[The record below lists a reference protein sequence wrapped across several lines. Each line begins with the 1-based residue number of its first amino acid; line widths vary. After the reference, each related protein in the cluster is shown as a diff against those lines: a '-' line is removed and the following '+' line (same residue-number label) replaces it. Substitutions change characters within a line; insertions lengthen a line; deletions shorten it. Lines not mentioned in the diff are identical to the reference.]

1 MNWFQQNRLLG
12 SFLVAFG
19 LATLLSL
26 LFLFHEKSRA
36 NEAHAKLEATVNE
49 LTRLRR
55 GMPFPN
61 AENLSKTRRQTEA
74 YRASLLALEE
84 ELKTRIYPQLP
95 LQPNEFQA
103 QLRLAV
109 NSVSDRAAA
118 NKVQLPANF
127 NLGFD
132 PYATSLPN
140 SDVAP
145 RLGQQLRAIEWVVN
159 TLIDAH
165 VDALTG
171 LVRPPLPE
179 EKAAPTP
186 PPRPTHAPA
195 ARTSKPAR
203 PAEKI
208 VDATSVELA
217 FSSSPAGARRFL
229 NQVAAAKDQFYVIR
243 TLVIKNQVDK
253 GPKRG
258 GPEAATPLPTPPPG
272 RVSPGQSKQPS
283 ITFIVGTEHLDVA
296 TRIEITRFNF
306 PEKEVR

>member
-1 MNWFQQNRLLG
+1 MNWFQQNRFLG

-26 LFLFHEKSRA
+26 FFLFHEKSRA
-36 NEAHAKLEATVNE
+36 NQAHSRLEERANE

-61 AENLSKTRRQTEA
+61 AENLSKTRTQTEA

-84 ELKTRIYPQLP
+84 ELKSRMYPQLP

-140 SDVAP
+140 SGAAP
-145 RLGQQLRAIEWVVN
+145 RLGRQLRAIEWMVN

-165 VDALTG
+165 IDALTS

-195 ARTSKPAR
+195 ARTVKPAR
-203 PAEKI
+203 PTEKI
-208 VDATSVELA
+208 VDSSSVELA

-229 NQVAAAKDQFYVIR
+229 NQTAAAKDQFYVIR

-258 GPEAATPLPTPPPG
+258 GAEAAAPILTPPTAGARPG
-272 RVSPGQSKQPS
+272 RSKEPA
-283 ITFIVGTEHLDVA
+283 ITFIVGAEHLDVA
-296 TRIEITRFNF
+296 ARIEITRFNF